1 MPVSLEDLRSQ
12 NVDQTTSGFCGHEI
26 KNAIYYIR
34 YYDLFEGL
42 RKVKLSLFFIRLKEH
57 KPDVQLN

>member
-12 NVDQTTSGFCGHEI
+12 NADQTTSGFCGHEI

-34 YYDLFEGL
+34 YYDLFERL
-42 RKVKLSLFFIRLKEH
+42 RKVKLSLLFVDWKNINQNQK
-57 KPDVQLN
+57 VN